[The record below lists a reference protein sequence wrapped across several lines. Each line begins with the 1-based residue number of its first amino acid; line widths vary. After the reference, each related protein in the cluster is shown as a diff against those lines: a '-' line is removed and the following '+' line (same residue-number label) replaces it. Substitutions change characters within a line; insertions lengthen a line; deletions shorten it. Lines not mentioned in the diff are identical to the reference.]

1 MDMGEPVR
9 IVELAERFVRA
20 HGMVARVV
28 DGQATGVDRTGVAQS
43 GQVGGTSSG
52 VQVIDLV
59 CTGIRPGEKL
69 HEELAYAAE
78 QLRPTAHPG
87 VRAWAGPGFGE
98 DVVARMREMVD
109 DLNAARFSTDP
120 ARVVEMI
127 RKHVPEMRTGPAGVS
142 FSPDQA
148 ANPQAG

>member
-1 MDMGEPVR
+1 M
-9 IVELAERFVRA
+9 
-20 HGMVARVV
+20 
-28 DGQATGVDRTGVAQS
+28 
-43 GQVGGTSSG
+43 
-52 VQVIDLV
+52 
-59 CTGIRPGEKL
+59 

-98 DVVARMREMVD
+98 DVAARMREMVD

-127 RKHVPEMRTGPAGVS
+127 RKHVPEMRTGVNGGVS
-142 FSPDQA
+142 SPEPA
-148 ANPQAG
+148 VVPHLG